1 MLFIITGLMASGKST
16 VAEALARRLPRAVH
30 LRGDLFRRMIVSG
43 RAEMGP
49 APSQEALDQLQLR
62 YHLSAMVAIQY
73 LKAGFDVV
81 LQDNY
86 YGQHWADMLDKLSGW
101 QPKAF
106 VLDPGLQVI
115 QVGTVQDGGNAPL
128 IRLGLHGGKQL
139 SLAPETA
146 VVRIEPDLFVQWDFQ
161 HGMANPNGFRNPACL
176 TNFLLRHIGR

>member
-30 LRGDLFRRMIVSG
+30 LRGDHFRRMIVSG

-86 YGQHWADMLDKLSGW
+86 YGQHWADMLDRLSGW
-101 QPKAF
+101 QPCAF

-115 QVGTVQDGGNAPL
+115 QEREAARGKAGYHAFSIADLYADFHQTTP
-128 IRLGLHGGKQL
+128 RLG
-139 SLAPETA
+139 SWVDNSRMTVDET
-146 VVRIEPDLFVQWDFQ
+146 VDL
-161 HGMANPNGFRNPACL
+161 
-176 TNFLLRHIGR
+176 LLKLM